1 MSELLNFDIGQPVN
15 LAIDWLKS
23 HLGPLFDF
31 ISTILLQLI
40 NAVLFV
46 LTAPQAMVI
55 TAVFTVL
62 AFLARRWG
70 FAAFT
75 LIAFLLTQQMQLWS
89 QAMQT
94 LAVVIVA
101 SVIAVLIGVPVGI
114 WAARNATVSSVTRPI
129 LDFMQTLPV
138 FVYLIPAVFLFGIG
152 VVPGAMATTV
162 FAIPPAVRLTELG
175 IRQVDKEVV
184 EAALAFGTRPRQLL
198 RDVQVPLAMPS
209 IMAGVN
215 QVIMLALSMVVIAGM
230 VGAGGLGAV
239 VVQGI
244 STLDIGLGFK
254 GGLAVVF
261 LAIFLDRLT
270 NSLASARRPSG
281 SWLPWRTNRR
291 PRTRP
296 SEAGAPGA
304 PAEAVST

>member
-1 MSELLNFDIGQPVN
+1 MSDLLNFDIGQPVN
-15 LAIDWLKS
+15 VAIDWLKS
-23 HLGPLFDF
+23 HLGPLFDAV
-31 ISTILLQLI
+31 SAVMVELI

-46 LTAPQAMVI
+46 LTAPHAMVV

-70 FAAFT
+70 FAVFT
-75 LIAFLLTQQMQLWS
+75 LIAFLLIQQMQLWT

-114 WAARNATVSSVTRPI
+114 WAARNATVSNVVRPI

-138 FVYLIPAVFLFGIG
+138 FVYLIPSVFLFGIG
-152 VVPGAMATTV
+152 VVPGVMATTV

-184 EAALAFGTRPRQLL
+184 EAALAFGTKPRQLL
-198 RDVQVPLAMPS
+198 RDVQMPLAMPS

-244 STLDIGLGFK
+244 STLDVGVGFK

-261 LAIFLDRLT
+261 LAIFLDRVT
-270 NSLASARRPSG
+270 NSLATARRPAG
-281 SWLPWRTNRR
+281 SWLPWR
-291 PRTRP
+291 PRKGPQTRP
-296 SEAGAPGA
+296 SEAGAQRA
-304 PAEAVST
+304 PLGAVSS